1 MTNFMRLACLIV
13 ATAVAP
19 TLDAESKCPGN
30 AASITPR
37 FVARALIVIPV
48 TINHEGPFEFIVDTG
63 SQVTIIDPALASRLQ
78 LRLRGSVGLIS
89 AASFSHGSMTIL
101 DTLEA
106 GSQTLE
112 KPLVFVQDLGAVQ
125 AADGRIRGILGE
137 NFLSHFDVLIDYGNK
152 LLCIDPTTAMRDR
165 MRGEHIPFVRPE
177 DPKSEL
183 PFMER
188 LVIATHLSGAGTR
201 PIFLQ
206 VDSGSDGPLLY
217 ARSED
222 RALSLLNQAT
232 PRQGNLTPAQK
243 AFAAL
248 PLQELRIGKRTISD
262 VPFVTPVSVA
272 KNVPR
277 LEEDGLLPTLLF
289 HRVFICGAD
298 HYVVFD
304 PKT

>member
-1 MTNFMRLACLIV
+1 MAKLMWLACLIT
-13 ATAVAP
+13 ATAVTS
-19 TLDAESKCPGN
+19 TLNAESKCPGN

-37 FVARALIVIPV
+37 LVQRALIVIPV
-48 TINHEGPFEFIVDTG
+48 EINHEGPFEFMVDTG
-63 SQVTIIDPALASRLQ
+63 SQVTIIDPALASRFQ

-89 AASFSHGSMTIL
+89 AAGFSHGSMTVL
-101 DTLEA
+101 DTLGA
-106 GSQTLE
+106 GSQTIE
-112 KPLVFVQDLGAVQ
+112 KPLVFVQDLGAIQ
-125 AADGRIRGILGE
+125 AVDGRIRGVLGE
-137 NFLSHFDVLIDYGNK
+137 NFLSHFDMLIDYGNK
-152 LLCIDPTTAMRDR
+152 LLCLDATTGMRDR
-165 MRGEHIPFVRPE
+165 MRGEHIPLVPQ
-177 DPKSEL
+177 DPKSEM

-188 LVIATHLSGAGTR
+188 LVIATHLSGVGTR
-201 PIFLQ
+201 PVLLQ

-222 RALSLLNQAT
+222 RVLPLLNRAT
-232 PRQGNLTPAQK
+232 LRQGNLTPAQK

-248 PLQELRIGKRTISD
+248 PLQELRIGKRIISD

-289 HRVFICGAD
+289 RRVFICSTD